1 MNTLETLVPS
11 MVELLAAENQNF
23 FHFASSQSPHLE
35 RASLYETAAPSLS
48 METLFAIRQEKE
60 RASGQEKLLLKL
72 IEAAF
77 LRFQERGKTLPH
89 IDNLLNALSIS
100 GIEFPT
106 EKGNFWQAAA
116 TLRELEQGE
125 GRQQIGVLVDR
136 RASQSMDLCA
146 RILEGRLGLCEEQE
160 WKDAQE
166 RCCVLWATPNPLS
179 HAEVDSLLSLTNDSY
194 RDLLSYFSQKL
205 VGESPATLKAVDL
218 PRLLNSPAFD
228 PIFSQ
233 GAMAMAPERSLRRME
248 LDLKAAGRVV
258 SFSCGPKLPW
268 GEAVTLPLDV
278 PGKIVLLYSPQSGIQ
293 PFESYL
299 REMGQALYLSALEE
313 SAPLSWRWFGDPILR
328 IAYGH
333 LWSLCLL
340 DRNWLQRVLKAS
352 RVKDLLMYTTF
363 RILYRLRVWTGV
375 FRFEAWLYPNGAPG
389 RAYREWSEILRET
402 CQVEVGKF
410 LYLQGICEDL
420 PAVLSLEGISLA
432 AQLGKYLRENFNED
446 WFLNPKAGKFLR
458 DLWHQGPLLSADGL
472 WSLTGGPSSRTQSFL
487 GLLEETLK

>member
-1 MNTLETLVPS
+1 MIVILNTNLEHRAPRVNKKIVLPLIPGLRLQTIVPGVTLPVPAPPLSSPPKVPLGCHRDGRISPMNTLETLVPS

-166 RCCVLWATPNPLS
+166 RCCVLWATPYHL
-179 HAEVDSLLSLTNDSY
+179 ADDEVDSLLSLTNDSY

-233 GAMAMAPERSLRRME
+233 E
-248 LDLKAAGRVV
+248 
-258 SFSCGPKLPW
+258 
-268 GEAVTLPLDV
+268 
-278 PGKIVLLYSPQSGIQ
+278 I
-293 PFESYL
+293 
-299 REMGQALYLSALEE
+299 
-313 SAPLSWRWFGDPILR
+313 
-328 IAYGH
+328 
-333 LWSLCLL
+333 
-340 DRNWLQRVLKAS
+340 
-352 RVKDLLMYTTF
+352 
-363 RILYRLRVWTGV
+363 
-375 FRFEAWLYPNGAPG
+375 G
-389 RAYREWSEILRET
+389 RAH
-402 CQVEVGKF
+402 V
-410 LYLQGICEDL
+410 
-420 PAVLSLEGISLA
+420 
-432 AQLGKYLRENFNED
+432 
-446 WFLNPKAGKFLR
+446 
-458 DLWHQGPLLSADGL
+458 
-472 WSLTGGPSSRTQSFL
+472 
-487 GLLEETLK
+487 